1 MPGGVQLKKA
11 AQIAKLII
19 GKPQSEIG
27 ARNNMRSESRVTPP
41 SKNSNRSQMRPD
53 DSSVG
58 IRLW

>member
-11 AQIAKLII
+11 AQIAQRVI

-27 ARNNMRSESRVTPP
+27 AQANMRSYHRVTPP
-41 SKNSNRSQMRPD
+41 SKNSDRSQMRPD